1 MNGFQLYK
9 KYITSGQNA
18 GRDSEQWAYAQ
29 TLNEAFSLV
38 GTTRLFNL
46 LEQAEATNQRIVLQ
60 YPSSTEVITGEACTL
75 QLASWESTPK
85 PADRMPVSSWF
96 RAYEFDY

>member
-9 KYITSGQNA
+9 KYVALGQSA
-18 GRDSEQWAYAQ
+18 GRNSEQWAYAQ
-29 TLNEAFSLV
+29 TLNEAFCLV

-46 LEQAEATNQRIVLQ
+46 LEQAETINQRIVLQ

-75 QLASWESTPK
+75 QLASWESITK
-85 PADRMPVSSWF
+85 PADRTPVNSWF
-96 RAYEFDY
+96 REYEFGY

>member
-9 KYITSGQNA
+9 KYITLGQNA
-18 GRDSEQWAYAQ
+18 GRSSEQWAYAQ
-29 TLNEAFSLV
+29 TLNEAFCLV

-46 LEQAEATNQRIVLQ
+46 LEQAEATNQRILLQ

-75 QLASWESTPK
+75 QLASWESVTK
-85 PADRMPVSSWF
+85 PADRAPVNSWF
-96 RAYEFDY
+96 REYEFGY

>member
-9 KYITSGQNA
+9 KYIALGQSA
-18 GRDSEQWAYAQ
+18 ERHSEQWAYAQ
-29 TLNEAFSLV
+29 TLNEAFYLV
-38 GTTRLFNL
+38 GTTQLFNL
-46 LEQAEATNQRIVLQ
+46 LEQAEATSQRIVLQ

-75 QLASWESTPK
+75 QLASWESVTR
-85 PADRMPVSSWF
+85 PADRIPVNSWF

>member
-9 KYITSGQNA
+9 KYIALGQST
-18 GRDSEQWAYAQ
+18 GRSSEQWAYAQ
-29 TLNEAFSLV
+29 TLNEAFYLV
-38 GTTRLFNL
+38 GTTQLFNL

-60 YPSSTEVITGEACTL
+60 YPASTEVITGEAYTL

-85 PADRMPVSSWF
+85 PADRIPINSWF
-96 RAYEFDY
+96 RAYGFDC